1 MINHGAEPFLKWP
14 GWSHIKFALMVSLV
28 GMIWFLIVYGGCNAI
43 TAHRTNRVR
52 IHFAWELR
60 IPLIPA
66 MTLCYMSIY
75 ALFIAAPF
83 IIREQKEFVRL
94 SFSLNT
100 AILIAGILFLLIPG
114 QLAFPS
120 AQNLGAFE
128 GLFHFADQLNLD
140 YNLFP
145 SLHVALAV
153 VCIAAFASR
162 ALPFTRIALWLW
174 AIAISLS
181 TVLTHQHHVLD
192 VVGGW
197 LLAVILKPVFGRGES
212 SYLDAGNFGSPR
224 SVKPEST

>member
-1 MINHGAEPFLKWP
+1 MIDRGAEPFLKWP
-14 GWSHIKFALMVSLV
+14 GWNHIKFAILVSLV
-28 GMIWFLIVYGGCNAI
+28 GIIWFLIVYGGCNAI
-43 TAHRTNRVR
+43 TAHRDTRVR
-52 IHFAWELR
+52 IHFDWELH

-83 IIREQKEFVRL
+83 IIRERKEFLRL
-94 SFSLNT
+94 SFRLNA

-114 QLAFPS
+114 RLAFPP

-128 GLFHFADQLNLD
+128 ALFRFADQLNLD

-145 SLHVALAV
+145 SLHVALSVICTATFV
-153 VCIAAFASR
+153 SR

-197 LLAVILKPVFGRGES
+197 LLAVVLKRLLGRGES
-212 SYLDAGNFGSPR
+212 SYLDAC
-224 SVKPEST
+224 